1 MQTPAGGDLL
11 VTNPPAILPC
21 SLPQWDLALP
31 QRWGWGWASTSP
43 AAGPPRDHHRTPA
56 ADQPRASHLCHL
68 PAPPWPRSVAFHEP
82 LARPQ
87 RALGQR
93 AVATEHF
100 GSWGS
105 PLTRKGSRQGTSAWG
120 LHAAHVC
127 QSPVPQQGAVTPRGL
142 QGRRHS
148 TRQGPHRTPQLQTQ
162 LARASSLVMAACSSL
177 PFLHAGSP
185 HRAELFTATNPPWY
199 SHRGEKAGGW
209 GRRLALLGISPR
221 PPRQQRPRREREGWA
236 RLHPEPAQPQLRP
249 EALAARMKKTSRDT
263 TPVTSSRPCRA
274 FPRLGDQTHQ
284 ARKPGAASS
293 SRTPCSSVLGVGG
306 TKQHQGWGSPRV
318 LSPRS
323 APRMEQRCWEG
334 NLRADLKLGCGQKH
348 TGAPQGGGC
357 PPEGMGP
364 PHAAWLHC

>member
-1 MQTPAGGDLL
+1 MGAACSTRVPE
-11 VTNPPAILPC
+11 PC
-21 SLPQWDLALP
+21 
-31 QRWGWGWASTSP
+31 
-43 AAGPPRDHHRTPA
+43 
-56 ADQPRASHLCHL
+56 
-68 PAPPWPRSVAFHEP
+68 
-82 LARPQ
+82 
-87 RALGQR
+87 
-93 AVATEHF
+93 AT
-100 GSWGS
+100 
-105 PLTRKGSRQGTSAWG
+105 A
-120 LHAAHVC
+120 
-127 QSPVPQQGAVTPRGL
+127 GAVTPRGL
-142 QGRRHS
+142 QGRRHP
-148 TRQGPHRTPQLQTQ
+148 THQGPHRTPQLQTQ
-162 LARASSLVMAACSSL
+162 LARASSLVMAARSSL

-221 PPRQQRPRREREGWA
+221 PPRQQQPRREREGRA

-263 TPVTSSRPCRA
+263 TLVTSSRPCRA

-323 APRMEQRCWEG
+323 APRMGQRCWEG